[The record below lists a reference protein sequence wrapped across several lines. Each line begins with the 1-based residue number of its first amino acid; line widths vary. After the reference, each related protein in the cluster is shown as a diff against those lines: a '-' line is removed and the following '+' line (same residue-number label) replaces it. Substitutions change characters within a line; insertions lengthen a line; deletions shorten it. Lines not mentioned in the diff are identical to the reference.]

1 MNTTCVLMMLL
12 VVGSL
17 FTLLTEGNV
26 KPLGGVIIGAPL
38 ILFFNY
44 VILGKLTL
52 WHRQDSSSE

>member
-1 MNTTCVLMMLL
+1 MMLL

-26 KPLGGVIIGAPL
+26 KPLGGVILGAPL